1 MTSKDLEL
9 VVLKK
14 VISIYLS
21 SFLTIFLTSS
31 STSSSDDFQTI
42 ISIMTGKNLYI
53 SSFDS
58 ADVTLSPAQIVYE
71 LV

>member
-1 MTSKDLEL
+1 MTSFDLL
-9 VVLKK
+9 TIILKK

-53 SSFDS
+53 SSFDN
-58 ADVTLSPAQIVYE
+58 ADVTLSPAQIV
-71 LV
+71 